1 MKRVYKIFIFFG
13 VFVSLYLYACL
24 VFTPKSVKDYGGNNY
39 YAGRLFEAEDENT
52 IDVVA
57 FGNSDLYNSLNSQAL
72 FGEYGYTIYNCGVAK
87 ANLQMAENYFR
98 EIRKKQ
104 KIKLVIF
111 ESDFIFENRNEG
123 KVIQKLGQARFLVS
137 PFVYHAKWKEM
148 KLKDFYTFPK
158 KEIDHFKGYR
168 FSKTIN
174 KHPIKDPNYMHNN
187 KKAVISRKNIQSLK
201 KIIEICKENNID
213 MMMFESPTYTS
224 WNLKKS
230 NQINQICVENNI
242 KFIDFNLMLDEIEF
256 DSVRDYRDKG
266 NHLNYYGA
274 MKVTKYLGKFISENF
289 NLENHMNQEGY
300 EKWYES
306 YQIYL
311 KEEAK
316 YKNKR

>member
-1 MKRVYKIFIFFG
+1 
-13 VFVSLYLYACL
+13 
-24 VFTPKSVKDYGGNNY
+24 
-39 YAGRLFEAEDENT
+39 
-52 IDVVA
+52 
-57 FGNSDLYNSLNSQAL
+57 
-72 FGEYGYTIYNCGVAK
+72 
-87 ANLQMAENYFR
+87 
-98 EIRKKQ
+98 
-104 KIKLVIF
+104 
-111 ESDFIFENRNEG
+111 
-123 KVIQKLGQARFLVS
+123 
-137 PFVYHAKWKEM
+137 
-148 KLKDFYTFPK
+148 
-158 KEIDHFKGYR
+158 
-168 FSKTIN
+168 
-174 KHPIKDPNYMHNN
+174 
-187 KKAVISRKNIQSLK
+187 
-201 KIIEICKENNID
+201 

-242 KFIDFNLMLDEIEF
+242 KFIDFNLMLDEIGF